1 MKQILLFTAI
11 LILSIFSSCK
21 DDYEE
26 ANEDIKG
33 SWILSSMEYKDST
46 GTIKVINDS
55 DITLTFL
62 DDKESTSDND
72 SGFQIV
78 DGDTM
83 SFSYYASPSTCQF
96 LFAKNYDLVVGH
108 YETWPIDAIGRMTV
122 YNFAMIDKKTIEFS
136 VDYEFE
142 YLTNQKLTNVS
153 YLYTKV
159 K

>member
-1 MKQILLFTAI
+1 MKQILLFAAI

-33 SWILSSMEYKDST
+33 TWILSSMEYKDST

-62 DDKESTSDND
+62 DDKESTSEND

-83 SFSYYASPSTCQF
+83 SFSYYATPSSCQF
-96 LFAKNYDLVVGH
+96 LFDNYYDSAEGH

-142 YLTNQKLTNVS
+142 YLINQKLTNVS